1 MKKED
6 FIEDGIFSQKTIPN
20 LKDNMPTEYVRG
32 LIENM
37 KHLQDFDKFSTK
49 YDYKLFGNPKGGT
62 GKLMSQQNKIKAR
75 KKRKLKSN

>member
-1 MKKED
+1 MKNED
-6 FIEDGIFSQKTIPN
+6 FTEDGTFTQKTYTN
-20 LKDNMPTEYVRG
+20 LKYNMPTEYVMR

-37 KHLQDFDKFSTK
+37 KTDKSSTK